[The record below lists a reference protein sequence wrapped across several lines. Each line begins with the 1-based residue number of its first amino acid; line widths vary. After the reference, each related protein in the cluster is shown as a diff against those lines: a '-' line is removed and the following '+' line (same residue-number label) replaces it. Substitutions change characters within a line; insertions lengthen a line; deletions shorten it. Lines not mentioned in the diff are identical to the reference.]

1 MYKLTEKEYDIR
13 KRVTPKALKGL
24 KELGLYASELT
35 SEMEIGVIMDLF
47 VDAEKFKK
55 LVDLIFIT
63 DGGIDYDN
71 ISLEEL
77 MKGYQSFF
85 VQLTSNF
92 VKSTP

>member
-1 MYKLTEKEYDIR
+1 MYKLTEKEFNIK
-13 KRVTPKALKGL
+13 KRITPNGLRGL
-24 KELGLYASELT
+24 KELGLYDSELT
-35 SEMEIGVIMDLF
+35 SVKEIGIIMDLF